1 VVLQAP
7 IKTFTIEAKIALSK
21 NVLVSNFL
29 NSNAC
34 LSDKLLPFSRMER
47 AKAKLHHG
55 RKNHDQLMRINTNIS
70 ALQAQ
75 RSMSEHSRTVE
86 SASGK
91 LAQGTR
97 VRNASDDAAS
107 LAIGTKQ
114 KSNIKSNY
122 QAMRNASDAISEF
135 QMAEGTLNEVGN
147 MLVRL
152 KELSVQAASEHLVD
166 EDRANINYEYMAL
179 RSEIERTTQSANFLG
194 DNLFRSTKD
203 RTYQIGLHNDETSKM
218 ELDRAK
224 MIVTEFSLQIVDSS
238 IPTAE
243 EARLNLGY
251 IDTGIERL
259 AKTRAA
265 LGAIQNRMQST
276 VNNLDTSRLNE
287 SAAMSQR
294 MDADFA
300 HETSEKIRGELR
312 VQAASSVMVQ
322 ANNVSANALKL
333 LKDS

>member
-1 VVLQAP
+1 
-7 IKTFTIEAKIALSK
+7 
-21 NVLVSNFL
+21 
-29 NSNAC
+29 
-34 LSDKLLPFSRMER
+34 
-47 AKAKLHHG
+47 
-55 RKNHDQLMRINTNIS
+55 MRINTNIS
-70 ALQAQ
+70 AMQAH
-75 RSMSEHSRTVE
+75 RSMSEHSRNVE

-97 VRNASDDAAS
+97 VRHASDDAAS

-122 QAMRNASDAISEF
+122 QAMRNANDAISEF
-135 QMAEGTLNEVGN
+135 QLAEGTLNEVGN

-152 KELSVQAASEHLVD
+152 KELSVQASSDHLQN
-166 EDRANINYEYMAL
+166 EDRANINLEYMAL
-179 RSEIERTTQSANFLG
+179 RSEIERTTQSAHFLG
-194 DNLFRSTKD
+194 DNLFRSNKQ
-203 RTYQIGLHNDETSKM
+203 RTYQVGINSDETSRL
-218 ELDRAK
+218 EVDRGR

-251 IDTGIERL
+251 INTAIDKL
-259 AKTRAA
+259 SKTRAD
-265 LGAIQNRMQST
+265 LGALQNRFQMT
-276 VNNLDTSRLNE
+276 VDNLDTSRLNE
-287 SAAMSQR
+287 TASMSQR

-312 VQAASSVMVQ
+312 LQAAGSVMVQ

>member
-1 VVLQAP
+1 
-7 IKTFTIEAKIALSK
+7 
-21 NVLVSNFL
+21 
-29 NSNAC
+29 
-34 LSDKLLPFSRMER
+34 
-47 AKAKLHHG
+47 
-55 RKNHDQLMRINTNIS
+55 MRINTNIS
-70 ALQAQ
+70 AMQAH
-75 RSMSEHSRTVE
+75 RSMNEHSRNVE

-97 VRNASDDAAS
+97 VRHASDDAAS

-135 QMAEGTLNEVGN
+135 QIAEGTLNEIGN

-152 KELSVQAASEHLVD
+152 KELSVQASSDHLVD
-166 EDRANINYEYMAL
+166 EDRNNINFEYMAL

-203 RTYQIGLHNDETSKM
+203 RTYQIGLHNDETSQM
-218 ELDRAK
+218 EVDRAK

-265 LGAIQNRMQST
+265 LGAIQNRMQAT

-287 SAAMSQR
+287 TAAMSQR

-300 HETSEKIRGELR
+300 HETSEKIRGELK
-312 VQAASSVMVQ
+312 VQAAGSVMMQ

>member
-1 VVLQAP
+1 
-7 IKTFTIEAKIALSK
+7 
-21 NVLVSNFL
+21 
-29 NSNAC
+29 
-34 LSDKLLPFSRMER
+34 
-47 AKAKLHHG
+47 
-55 RKNHDQLMRINTNIS
+55 MRINTNIS

-75 RSMSEHSRTVE
+75 RSLGEHSRSVE

-97 VRNASDDAAS
+97 VRHASDDAAS

-122 QAMRNASDAISEF
+122 QAMRNANDAISEF
-135 QMAEGTLNEVGN
+135 QMAEGTLNEIGN

-152 KELSVQAASEHLVD
+152 KELSVQASSDHLVD
-166 EDRANINYEYMAL
+166 EDRANINFEYMAL

-194 DNLFRSTKD
+194 DNLFRSTSD
-203 RTYQIGLHNDETSKM
+203 RTYQVGLHNDETSKM
-218 ELDRAK
+218 EIDRAK

-243 EARLNLGY
+243 EARINLSY

-265 LGAIQNRMQST
+265 LGAIQNRMQAT

-287 SAAMSQR
+287 TAALSQR

-300 HETSEKIRGELR
+300 HETSEKIRGQLKMD
-312 VQAASSVMVQ
+312 AAGSVMVQ

-333 LKDS
+333 LKNS